1 MNSTISLES
10 TLPLIVRLLFQEHP
24 LEQKDLEAIREA
36 QAKENVSPEETLV
49 RKHLA
54 TEQQIAAAYSEYFLI
69 PLFEPGKD
77 GVAIDPRLARQLPEK
92 LCRDH
97 LIAPV
102 AVRDQIL
109 DVAFFTPNELH
120 IVDELQLLTGLEVRP
135 LIAPLSVL
143 EGIFGRLFD
152 DSAWSAN
159 AVGIDSGSFDELVEA
174 EEDDNESR
182 EVDEEVVHLDQPPPP
197 GRDGRIIRYVNQVFE
212 QAFRAGASD
221 IHIEPFEDRCRVRLR
236 VDGSLNE
243 IAPPPQVLFNAIVS
257 RIKVLAKM
265 DIAEKRAP
273 QDGAIA
279 LKTGSKRADV
289 RASTVPT
296 VYGEKVVMRILDKG
310 AIPLQLSDLGL
321 DQRQAKDL
329 AESIQMPHGLMLV
342 TGPTGSGK
350 STTLYACLSRLNQP
364 DRNICTV
371 EDPVEYKF
379 MGINQIQVKSQ
390 VGLTFASALRSFLRQ
405 DPDVIMVGEV
415 RDAETAQICLRA
427 ALTGHFVLSTLHTN
441 DALAAINRLE
451 DMDIE
456 PFLLASTLRVVVA
469 QRLIRRLCKDCRQ
482 PYACDQQIANRF
494 RLRAGETL
502 YRPGSCPECR
512 ETGYRGRVG
521 IFEVIRITAEI
532 AKLIQT
538 RASLPELRQVATK
551 LGMKSL
557 RDSALEKVR
566 QGDTSLEEAL
576 SATTDPGEQ
585 SWKNIADSLRD
596 ALSQQEEE
604 PDGV

>member
-1 MNSTISLES
+1 MSSTTSLDG
-10 TLPLIVRLLFQEHP
+10 TLPLIVRLLFSERP
-24 LEQKDLEAIREA
+24 LGPKDLEAIREA
-36 QAKENVSPEETLV
+36 QSKEKVSPEETLI

-54 TEQQIAAAYSEYFLI
+54 SERDIAVAYSEYFLI
-69 PLFEPGKD
+69 PLFQPGKD
-77 GVAIDPRLARQLPEK
+77 GLGIDPELARKLPAK

-102 AVRDQIL
+102 AIRDETL
-109 DVAFFTPNELH
+109 DVVFFTPNELH
-120 IVDELQLLTGLEVRP
+120 LVDELQLLTGLEICP
-135 LIAPLSVL
+135 LIASLSVV
-143 EGIFGRLFD
+143 EGIIGNLYD
-152 DSAWSAN
+152 DSVWPSAN
-159 AVGIDSGSFDELVEA
+159 GGGNSGDFGEVIETD
-174 EEDDNESR
+174 
-182 EVDEEVVHLDQPPPP
+182 VDEEEANREIDDEVVHLDQPSPP

-236 VDGSLNE
+236 VDGGLNE
-243 IAPPPQVLFNAIVS
+243 IAPPPIQLFNAIVS

-279 LKTGSKRADV
+279 LKTGEKRVDI
-289 RASTVPT
+289 RANTVPT

-310 AIPLQLSDLGL
+310 AIPQRLSDLGL
-321 DQRQAKDL
+321 DRRQVNDL
-329 AESIQMPHGLMLV
+329 TESIQMPHGLMLV

-364 DRNICTV
+364 DKNICTV

-415 RDAETAQICLRA
+415 RDGETAQICLRA

-469 QRLIRRLCKDCRQ
+469 QRLIRRLCTNCRQ
-482 PYACDQQIANRF
+482 AVRVRSADGPAVP
-494 RLRAGETL
+494 LTG
-502 YRPGSCPECR
+502 R
-512 ETGYRGRVG
+512 E
-521 IFEVIRITAEI
+521 
-532 AKLIQT
+532 
-538 RASLPELRQVATK
+538 
-551 LGMKSL
+551 
-557 RDSALEKVR
+557 
-566 QGDTSLEEAL
+566 
-576 SATTDPGEQ
+576 
-585 SWKNIADSLRD
+585 D
-596 ALSQQEEE
+596 AL
-604 PDGV
+604 PARGLLGVPRNRLPRPRGHLRSDPNHQRDLQVDPITGHAG

>member
-1 MNSTISLES
+1 MSSTTSLDG
-10 TLPLIVRLLFQEHP
+10 TLPLIVRLLFSERP
-24 LEQKDLEAIREA
+24 LGPKDLEAIREA
-36 QAKENVSPEETLV
+36 QSKEKVSPEETLI

-54 TEQQIAAAYSEYFLI
+54 SESDIAAAYSEYFLI
-69 PLFEPGKD
+69 PLFQPGKD
-77 GVAIDPRLARQLPEK
+77 GLGIDPELARKLPAK
-92 LCRDH
+92 LCRNH

-102 AVRDQIL
+102 AVHDEIL
-109 DVAFFTPNELH
+109 DVVFFTPNELH
-120 IVDELQLLTGLEVRP
+120 LVDELQLLTGLEICP
-135 LIAPLSVL
+135 LIASLSVV
-143 EGIFGRLFD
+143 EGIIGNLYD
-152 DSAWSAN
+152 DSVWPSAN
-159 AVGIDSGSFDELVEA
+159 GGGNSGDFGEVIETD
-174 EEDDNESR
+174 
-182 EVDEEVVHLDQPPPP
+182 VDEEEANREIDDEVVHLDQPSPP

-236 VDGSLNE
+236 VDGGLNE
-243 IAPPPQVLFNAIVS
+243 IAPPPIQLFNAIVS

-279 LKTGSKRADV
+279 LKTGEKRVDI
-289 RASTVPT
+289 RANTVPT

-310 AIPLQLSDLGL
+310 AIPQRLSDLGL
-321 DQRQAKDL
+321 DRRQVNDL
-329 AESIQMPHGLMLV
+329 TESIQMPHGLMLV

-364 DRNICTV
+364 DKNICTV

-415 RDAETAQICLRA
+415 RDGETAQICLRA

-469 QRLIRRLCKDCRQ
+469 QRLIRRLCTNCRQ
-482 PYACDQQIANRF
+482 AVRVRSADGPAVP
-494 RLRAGETL
+494 LTG
-502 YRPGSCPECR
+502 R
-512 ETGYRGRVG
+512 E
-521 IFEVIRITAEI
+521 
-532 AKLIQT
+532 
-538 RASLPELRQVATK
+538 
-551 LGMKSL
+551 
-557 RDSALEKVR
+557 
-566 QGDTSLEEAL
+566 
-576 SATTDPGEQ
+576 
-585 SWKNIADSLRD
+585 D
-596 ALSQQEEE
+596 AL
-604 PDGV
+604 PARGLLGVPRNRLPRPRGHLRSDPNHQRDLQVDPITGHAG